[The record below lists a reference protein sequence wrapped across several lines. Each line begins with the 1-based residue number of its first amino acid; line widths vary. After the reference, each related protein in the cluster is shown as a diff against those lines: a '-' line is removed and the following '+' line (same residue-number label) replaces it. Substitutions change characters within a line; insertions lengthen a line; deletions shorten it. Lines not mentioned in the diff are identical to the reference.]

1 MPSTWMFRISC
12 GSTSRGA
19 SDRFPA
25 QAVAVATAAG
35 PRIALREIRLAGDS
49 SKRRGAGCEE
59 LEVGTGAG
67 HRQPEPR
74 LEPQTRIPGPRP
86 RTHGPGTRATTRGS
100 ARRRSHARAAFLLC
114 ARRIPLS
121 SPWACHR
128 RLPYSEGWS
137 PCVPPSFAPFASGL
151 SSARIPHAV
160 VRRYAAAGERA
171 DRSLQDHSP
180 LEFVS
185 QVKTPTLFLVGK
197 QDPRF
202 RCRNRPIPNP
212 SPLLTPTLRRLGIC
226 QTTHIVALVPKCWR
240 GRPGEP
246 E

>member
-121 SPWACHR
+121 SPWACCERSGCNARCPREFR
-128 RLPYSEGWS
+128 RG
-137 PCVPPSFAPFASGL
+137 
-151 SSARIPHAV
+151 SA
-160 VRRYAAAGERA
+160 ER
-171 DRSLQDHSP
+171 
-180 LEFVS
+180 
-185 QVKTPTLFLVGK
+185 
-197 QDPRF
+197 
-202 RCRNRPIPNP
+202 
-212 SPLLTPTLRRLGIC
+212 
-226 QTTHIVALVPKCWR
+226 R
-240 GRPGEP
+240 GRRTRRSISSGITRRSSSSHR
-246 E
+246 

>member
-137 PCVPPSFAPFASGL
+137 PCVPHRSHRSRRGCLLREFRTRWFGGTPRQANAPIGL
-151 SSARIPHAV
+151 FRTTRRSSSSH
-160 VRRYAAAGERA
+160 
-171 DRSLQDHSP
+171 
-180 LEFVS
+180 
-185 QVKTPTLFLVGK
+185 K
-197 QDPRF
+197 
-202 RCRNRPIPNP
+202 
-212 SPLLTPTLRRLGIC
+212 
-226 QTTHIVALVPKCWR
+226 
-240 GRPGEP
+240 
-246 E
+246 

>member
-49 SKRRGAGCEE
+49 SKRRGAVSQE
-59 LEVGTGAG
+59 LEAGTRAG
-67 HRQPEPR
+67 SRQPEPR
-74 LEPQTRIPGPRP
+74 LEPQTRIPGPATQDPWSGNPSDNEGKRP
-86 RTHGPGTRATTRGS
+86 APFA
-100 ARRRSHARAAFLLC
+100 C
-114 ARRIPLS
+114 ACGIPLMRQEDTVVKPVGLS
-121 SPWACHR
+121 SPVAVLGGMVAMR
-128 RLPYSEGWS
+128 ST
-137 PCVPPSFAPFASGL
+137 SFASFASGL

-226 QTTHIVALVPKCWR
+226 QTTHIVALVPNCW
-240 GRPGEP
+240 
-246 E
+246 